1 MAIDSVR
8 LLTDSAAQLWRG
20 LSCYSSIESLTASDC
35 FDDWIGTT
43 APAPALDR
51 AEEQSLRRDYR
62 RLITLIDEIETLVR
76 SRPRALDLVRAR
88 IAEDSIIL

>member
-20 LSCYSSIESLTASDC
+20 LSRYSTIESLTASDC
-35 FDDWIGTT
+35 FDDWIGVS
-43 APAPALDR
+43 APAVALDR

-76 SRPRALDLVRAR
+76 SRPRAIALVRAR
-88 IAEDSIIL
+88 FAEDTISS